1 MGSFDVFTPHISTL
15 FIKLSPPLYKTIISH
30 SCKIYTKEFLNH
42 IAFFIIIII
51 NYKGGNYMICSV
63 NELKTKEVINVSDGA
78 RLGYVSDVE
87 FDLATGQI
95 ISVILPG
102 AYKMMGFLGREED
115 IIIKWNNIKKIGD
128 DIIIIENLQ

>member
-1 MGSFDVFTPHISTL
+1 
-15 FIKLSPPLYKTIISH
+15 
-30 SCKIYTKEFLNH
+30 
-42 IAFFIIIII
+42 
-51 NYKGGNYMICSV
+51 MICSV

-115 IIIKWNNIKKIGD
+115 IIIKWNNLKR
-128 DIIIIENLQ
+128 LVMT